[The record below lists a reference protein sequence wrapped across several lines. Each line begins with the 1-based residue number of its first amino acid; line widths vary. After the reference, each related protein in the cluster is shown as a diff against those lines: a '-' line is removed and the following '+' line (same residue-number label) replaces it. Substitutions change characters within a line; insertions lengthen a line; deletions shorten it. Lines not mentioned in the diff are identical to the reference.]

1 MHFDSNNI
9 DRTARYFGVSPQAVA
24 IRAQSLRLINST
36 DDVNYMPPAVPPK
49 SSGGNP
55 YNTALSYNDRRYMSE
70 LVAAQENG
78 TVLPTEAASLIGIR
92 YKILDR
98 TIEIFDKR
106 AEDRE
111 GLC

>member
-1 MHFDSNNI
+1 
-9 DRTARYFGVSPQAVA
+9 
-24 IRAQSLRLINST
+24 
-36 DDVNYMPPAVPPK
+36 
-49 SSGGNP
+49 
-55 YNTALSYNDRRYMSE
+55 MSE